1 MENKKQIEIDVFDA
15 ANIKSYAETIDYNS
29 LIPALA
35 QITAIY
41 DENHLGRGNKEI
53 EIEDVYF
60 TISSIIRYCNSVE
73 ALRTE
78 INHALELKDLS
89 PYYK

>member
-1 MENKKQIEIDVFDA
+1 MENKRQIEIDVFDA

-35 QITAIY
+35 QITAFY
-41 DENHLGRGNKEI
+41 DENHMGTGNKEI
-53 EIEDVYF
+53 ELEDVYF
-60 TISSIIRYCNSVE
+60 TISSIIRYCDSVE